1 MAKIHT
7 HYDNLKVARMAPQE
21 VIRAAYKA
29 LSQKYHPDKNPGD
42 EKAARIM
49 AIVNTAYTAL
59 NDPVRRKEHDEWIAA
74 EEWEVAWLE
83 STHQEEGGRAR
94 GAGGVPDWQGQD
106 HPGAAAR
113 PHTSSVM
120 RVVRRYF
127 ALLGAAGLGAAV
139 ALGMAFP
146 QRVLPLVGLAPMPQ
160 VSAVPAALPATAR
173 ALDDNWAVA
182 RAYTPENGVEA
193 APKISVLATAGLV
206 VAARAPDCANVLQ
219 TLAAP
224 NGEPWPE
231 RSGYVAGYPLAN
243 PGKQMQLFIDN
254 SANSSPVFVKV
265 YDLDRNANIRHV
277 YIQAGDTWNVGALAA
292 GKYEVRYQDIVVGAS
307 RSACGEGD
315 KVLGTTATPNA

>member
-83 STHQEEGGRAR
+83 STHHEEGRAR
-94 GAGGVPDWQGQD
+94 GNGGVPDWQGQE
-106 HPGAAAR
+106 GAAAR
-113 PHTSSVM
+113 PQHSQVG
-120 RVVRRYF
+120 RVLRRYF

-292 GKYEVRYQDIVVGAS
+292 GKYEVRYQDIVVGAT
-307 RSACGEGD
+307 RSACGDSD
-315 KVLGTTATPNA
+315 KVLGASTTAITWK

>member
-83 STHQEEGGRAR
+83 STRHEDGRAR
-94 GAGGVPDWQGQD
+94 PAGSVPDWQSQE
-106 HPGAAAR
+106 GAGAPAR
-113 PHTSSVM
+113 SHHSQVG

-146 QRVLPLVGLAPMPQ
+146 QRVLPMVGLGSLPPVPA
-160 VSAVPAALPATAR
+160 APAALPAAAR

-182 RAYTPENGVEA
+182 RAYTPENGVDT
-193 APKISVLATAGLV
+193 APKISVLATAGVV

-219 TLAAP
+219 TLSAP

-231 RSGYVAGYPLAN
+231 RSGYVAGYPQAN

-265 YDLDRNANIRHV
+265 YDLDRNANVRHV

-292 GKYEVRYQDIVVGAS
+292 GKYEIRYQDVVVGAS
-307 RSACGEGD
+307 RAACSDVVSAP
-315 KVLGTTATPNA
+315 GTPHA

>member
-83 STHQEEGGRAR
+83 STRHEDGRAR
-94 GAGGVPDWQGQD
+94 PAGGAPDWQGPD
-106 HPGAAAR
+106 GAGAPAR
-113 PHTSSVM
+113 PHHSRVG

-146 QRVLPLVGLAPMPQ
+146 QRVLPMVGLGALPP
-160 VSAVPAALPATAR
+160 VPAAPTALPATAR

-182 RAYTPENGVEA
+182 RAYTPENGVDA
-193 APKISVLATAGLV
+193 APKISVLATAGVV

-219 TLAAP
+219 TLSAP

-231 RSGYVAGYPLAN
+231 RSGYVAGYPQAN
-243 PGKQMQLFIDN
+243 PGKQMQFFIDN

-265 YDLDRNANIRHV
+265 YDLDRNANVRHV

-292 GKYEVRYQDIVVGAS
+292 GKYEIRYQDVVVGAS
-307 RSACGEGD
+307 RAACSDVVSAPS
-315 KVLGTTATPNA
+315 TPHA